1 LFKHIAASLPLT
13 MSVGFI
19 GAGRMAFAMIRGFIN
34 QKMVAPQQ
42 VIASDIDA
50 NARESIRQLG
60 AGVTPCNKQT
70 AAKSDILFLSVKPQ
84 VISNVL
90 SEIKPVL
97 SDHTLVISVAAG
109 VEISTIQAVLGEN
122 VRVIRVMPNTPML
135 IGKGA
140 SGFARGP
147 NVTDC
152 DIKVAKGFLDS
163 VGLSMETSEMSLDAV
178 TGVSGSGPAYAFTL
192 MEAMADGGVKMGLSR
207 QVALTLAAQTIA
219 GAAEMFLT
227 TRHHPAS
234 MRDEIVSP
242 AGTTAHANH
251 ALEKGGFR
259 NTVVNAV
266 EAATLRSIELSKLAA
281 SASTVESKSEEK
293 SSENR
298 KQMEKISEDLLDK
311 FQSLKESKG

>member
-1 LFKHIAASLPLT
+1 

-42 VIASDIDA
+42 IIASDIDGRS
-50 NARESIRQLG
+50 REQIRQLG
-60 AGVTPCNKQT
+60 ASVTPCNQET
-70 AAKSDILFLSVKPQ
+70 ATKSDILFLSVKPQ

-97 SDHTLVISVAAG
+97 SDRTLVISVAAG
-109 VEISTIQAVLGEN
+109 VEISTIQGVLGES

-152 DIKVAKGFLDS
+152 DIRMAKGFLDS
-163 VGLSMETSEMSLDAV
+163 VGISMETSETTLDAV

-207 QVALTLAAQTIA
+207 DVALTLAAQTVA
-219 GAAEMFLT
+219 GAAEMLLS
-227 TRHHPAS
+227 TRQHPAV

-242 AGTTAHANH
+242 AGTTAHGYH
-251 ALEKGGFR
+251 ALEKGGFK
-259 NTVVNAV
+259 NTVINAV
-266 EAATLRSIELSKLAA
+266 EAATLRSMELSKMAA
-281 SASTVESKSEEK
+281 SASSKKVETQSAPLEK
-293 SSENR
+293 QKRIE
-298 KQMEKISEDLLDK
+298 QLSEDLADK
-311 FQSLKESKG
+311 FKKKLESS

>member
-1 LFKHIAASLPLT
+1 

-42 VIASDIDA
+42 IIASDIDS
-50 NARESIRQLG
+50 RSRDSIHQLG
-60 AGVTPCNKQT
+60 ASVTPCNRET
-70 AAKSDILFLSVKPQ
+70 ATKSDILFLSVKPQ
-84 VISNVL
+84 VISTVL
-90 SEIKPVL
+90 TEIKPVL
-97 SDHTLVISVAAG
+97 SDRTLIISVAAG
-109 VEISTIQAVLGEN
+109 VEISTIQGVLGDN

-152 DIKVAKGFLDS
+152 DIRVAKGFLDS
-163 VGLSMETSEMSLDAV
+163 VGLSMETSESSLDAV
-178 TGVSGSGPAYAFTL
+178 TGVSGSGPAYALTL

-207 QVALTLAAQTIA
+207 QVALTLAAQTVA
-219 GAAEMFLT
+219 GAAEMFLA
-227 TRHHPAS
+227 TRQHPAL

-281 SASTVESKSEEK
+281 SASSTTESKHGQSEKQKDIEK
-293 SSENR
+293 L
-298 KQMEKISEDLLDK
+298 SEDLLGK
-311 FQSLKESKG
+311 FQSLKKSEA

>member
-1 LFKHIAASLPLT
+1 

-42 VIASDIDA
+42 IIASDIDGRS
-50 NARESIRQLG
+50 REQIRQLG
-60 AGVTPCNKQT
+60 ASVTPCNQET
-70 AAKSDILFLSVKPQ
+70 ATKSDILFLSVKPQ

-97 SDHTLVISVAAG
+97 SDRTLVISVAAG
-109 VEISTIQAVLGEN
+109 VEISTIQGVLGDS

-152 DIKVAKGFLDS
+152 DIRMAKGFLDS
-163 VGLSMETSEMSLDAV
+163 VGISMETSETTLDAV

-207 QVALTLAAQTIA
+207 DVALTLAAQTVA
-219 GAAEMFLT
+219 GAAEMLLT
-227 TRHHPAS
+227 TRQHPAV

-242 AGTTAHANH
+242 AGTTAHGYH
-251 ALEKGGFR
+251 ALEKGGFK
-259 NTVVNAV
+259 NTVINAV
-266 EAATLRSIELSKLAA
+266 EAATLRSMELSKLAA
-281 SASTVESKSEEK
+281 SASSKKVETQSAPLEK
-293 SSENR
+293 Q
-298 KQMEKISEDLLDK
+298 KQIEQLSEDLADK
-311 FQSLKESKG
+311 FKKKFESS

>member
-1 LFKHIAASLPLT
+1 

-42 VIASDIDA
+42 IIASDIDGG
-50 NARESIRQLG
+50 ARESIRQLG
-60 AGVTPCNKQT
+60 AAVTPCNKQT

-84 VISNVL
+84 VISSIL
-90 SEIKPVL
+90 SEIKPDL
-97 SDHTLVISVAAG
+97 SDRTLIISVAAG
-109 VEISTIQAVLGEN
+109 VEISTIQGVLGDN

-152 DIKVAKGFLDS
+152 DIRVAKGFLDS
-163 VGLSMETSEMSLDAV
+163 VGLSMETSESSLDAV
-178 TGVSGSGPAYAFTL
+178 TGVSGSGPAYALTL

-207 QVALTLAAQTIA
+207 QVALTLAAQTVA
-219 GAAEMFLT
+219 GAAEMFLA
-227 TRHHPAS
+227 TRQHPAS

-242 AGTTAHANH
+242 AGTTAHAYH
-251 ALEKGGFR
+251 ALEKGGFK

-281 SASTVESKSEEK
+281 SASTAGSKSEKESKENQKNIEK
-293 SSENR
+293 L
-298 KQMEKISEDLLDK
+298 SEDLADK
-311 FQSLKESKG
+311 FQSLKMKKSNA

>member
-1 LFKHIAASLPLT
+1 

-42 VIASDIDA
+42 IIASDIDGGS
-50 NARESIRQLG
+50 RETIRQLG
-60 AGVTPCNKQT
+60 ASVTPCNKET
-70 AAKSDILFLSVKPQ
+70 ATKSDILFLSVKPQ
-84 VISNVL
+84 VISSVL
-90 SEIKPVL
+90 SEIKSVL
-97 SDHTLVISVAAG
+97 SDRTLIISVAAG
-109 VEISTIQAVLGEN
+109 VEISTIQGVLGEN

-152 DIKVAKGFLDS
+152 DIRVAKGFLDS
-163 VGLSMETSEMSLDAV
+163 VGLSMETSESSLDAV
-178 TGVSGSGPAYAFTL
+178 TGVSGSGPSYALTL

-207 QVALTLAAQTIA
+207 QVALTLAAQTVA
-219 GAAEMFLT
+219 GAAEMFLA
-227 TRHHPAS
+227 TRQHPAL

-259 NTVVNAV
+259 NTVINAV
-266 EAATLRSIELSKLAA
+266 EAATLRSIELSRVAA
-281 SASTVESKSEEK
+281 SASSTAQSKEVENEK
-293 SSENR
+293 Q
-298 KQMEKISEDLLDK
+298 KTIEKLSEDLLDK
-311 FQSLKESKG
+311 FQSLKKSEG

>member
-1 LFKHIAASLPLT
+1 

-42 VIASDIDA
+42 IIASDIDGGS
-50 NARESIRQLG
+50 RETIRQLG
-60 AGVTPCNKQT
+60 ASVTPCNKET
-70 AAKSDILFLSVKPQ
+70 ATKSDILFLSVKPQ
-84 VISNVL
+84 VISSVL
-90 SEIKPVL
+90 SEIKSVL
-97 SDHTLVISVAAG
+97 SDRTLIISVAAG
-109 VEISTIQAVLGEN
+109 VEISTIQGVLGEN

-152 DIKVAKGFLDS
+152 DIRVAKGFLDS
-163 VGLSMETSEMSLDAV
+163 VGLSMETSESSLDAV
-178 TGVSGSGPAYAFTL
+178 TGVSGSGPSYALTL

-207 QVALTLAAQTIA
+207 QVALTLAAQTVA
-219 GAAEMFLT
+219 GAAEMFLA
-227 TRHHPAS
+227 TRQHPAL

-259 NTVVNAV
+259 NTVINAV
-266 EAATLRSIELSKLAA
+266 EAATLRSIELSRVAA
-281 SASTVESKSEEK
+281 SASSTAQSEDVENEK
-293 SSENR
+293 Q
-298 KQMEKISEDLLDK
+298 KTIEKLSEDLLDK
-311 FQSLKESKG
+311 FQSLKKSEG

>member
-1 LFKHIAASLPLT
+1 

-42 VIASDIDA
+42 IIASDIDGGM
-50 NARESIRQLG
+50 RETIRQLG
-60 AGVTPCNKQT
+60 ASVTPCNKET
-70 AAKSDILFLSVKPQ
+70 ATKSDILFLSVKPQ
-84 VISNVL
+84 IISTVL

-97 SDHTLVISVAAG
+97 SDRTLVISVAAG
-109 VEISTIQAVLGEN
+109 VEISTIQGVLGDN

-152 DIKVAKGFLDS
+152 DIRVAKGFLDS
-163 VGLSMETSEMSLDAV
+163 VGLSMEVSESSLDAV
-178 TGVSGSGPAYAFTL
+178 TGVSGSGPSYALTL
-192 MEAMADGGVKMGLSR
+192 LEAMADGGVKMGLSR
-207 QVALTLAAQTIA
+207 QVAQTLAAQTIA
-219 GAAEMFLT
+219 GAAEMFLA
-227 TRHHPAS
+227 TRQHPAS

-242 AGTTAHANH
+242 SGTTAHANH
-251 ALEKGGFR
+251 ELEKGGFR
-259 NTVVNAV
+259 NTIINAV

-281 SASTVESKSEEK
+281 NASATTQSQNVEIEK
-293 SSENR
+293 Q
-298 KQMEKISEDLLDK
+298 KTIEKLSEDLLDK
-311 FQSLKESKG
+311 FQSLKKSEG

>member
-1 LFKHIAASLPLT
+1 

-42 VIASDIDA
+42 IIASDIDVRS
-50 NARESIRQLG
+50 RENIHQLG
-60 AGVTPCNKQT
+60 ASVTSCNQET
-70 AAKSDILFLSVKPQ
+70 AIKSDILFLSVKPQ

-90 SEIKPVL
+90 SEIKSVL
-97 SDHTLVISVAAG
+97 SDRTLVISVAAG
-109 VEISTIQAVLGEN
+109 VEISTIQGVLGEN

-152 DIKVAKGFLDS
+152 DIRVAKGFLDS
-163 VGLSMETSEMSLDAV
+163 VGLSMETSESSLDAV
-178 TGVSGSGPAYAFTL
+178 TGVSGSGPAYALTL

-207 QVALTLAAQTIA
+207 QVALTLAAQTVA
-219 GAAEMFLT
+219 GAAEMFLA
-227 TRHHPAS
+227 TRQHPAS

-242 AGTTAHANH
+242 AGTTAYAYH
-251 ALEKGGFR
+251 ALEQGGFK

-266 EAATLRSIELSKLAA
+266 EAATLRSVELSKLAA
-281 SASTVESKSEEK
+281 TASTAESNNRNFNENQKNIEK
-293 SSENR
+293 L
-298 KQMEKISEDLLDK
+298 SEDLAHK
-311 FQSLKESKG
+311 FQSLNSSQGAAKS

>member
-1 LFKHIAASLPLT
+1 

-42 VIASDIDA
+42 IIASDIDGGS
-50 NARESIRQLG
+50 RETIRQLG
-60 AGVTPCNKQT
+60 ASVTPCNKET
-70 AAKSDILFLSVKPQ
+70 ATKSDILFLSVKPQ
-84 VISNVL
+84 VISSVL
-90 SEIKPVL
+90 SEIKSVL
-97 SDHTLVISVAAG
+97 SDRTLIISVAAG
-109 VEISTIQAVLGEN
+109 VEISTIQGVLGEN

-152 DIKVAKGFLDS
+152 DIRVAKGFLDS
-163 VGLSMETSEMSLDAV
+163 VGLSMETSESSLDAV
-178 TGVSGSGPAYAFTL
+178 TGVSGSGPSYALTL

-207 QVALTLAAQTIA
+207 QVALTLAAQTVA
-219 GAAEMFLT
+219 GAAEMFLA
-227 TRHHPAS
+227 TRQHPAL

-259 NTVVNAV
+259 NTVINAV
-266 EAATLRSIELSKLAA
+266 EAATLRSIELSRVAA
-281 SASTVESKSEEK
+281 SASSTAQSKDVENEK
-293 SSENR
+293 Q
-298 KQMEKISEDLLDK
+298 KTIEKLSEDLLDK
-311 FQSLKESKG
+311 FQSLKKSEG

>member
-1 LFKHIAASLPLT
+1 

-42 VIASDIDA
+42 IIASDIDSRSRD
-50 NARESIRQLG
+50 NIRQLG
-60 AGVTPCNKQT
+60 ATVTPCNKET

-84 VISNVL
+84 IISRVL

-97 SDHTLVISVAAG
+97 SDRTLVISVAAG
-109 VEISTIQAVLGEN
+109 VEISTIQGVLGEN

-152 DIKVAKGFLDS
+152 DIRVAKGFLDS
-163 VGLSMETSEMSLDAV
+163 VGLSMETSEGSLDAV
-178 TGVSGSGPAYAFTL
+178 TGVSGSGPAYALML

-207 QVALTLAAQTIA
+207 QVAQTLAAQTVA
-219 GAAEMFLT
+219 GAAEMFLA
-227 TRHHPAS
+227 TRQHPAV

-242 AGTTAHANH
+242 AGTTSYANH
-251 ALEKGGFR
+251 QLEKGGFK
-259 NTVVNAV
+259 NTIINAV
-266 EAATLRSIELSKLAA
+266 EAATLRSIELSKMAA
-281 SASTVESKSEEK
+281 SASSVETKNEE
-293 SSENR
+293 SSE
-298 KQMEKISEDLLDK
+298 KQKNIEKLSEDLADK
-311 FQSLKESKG
+311 FHSLKMKSSQGNL

>member
-1 LFKHIAASLPLT
+1 
-13 MSVGFI
+13 
-19 GAGRMAFAMIRGFIN
+19 MAFAMIRGFIN

-42 VIASDIDA
+42 IIASDIDGRS
-50 NARESIRQLG
+50 REQIRQLG
-60 AGVTPCNKQT
+60 ASVTPCNQET
-70 AAKSDILFLSVKPQ
+70 ATKSDILFLSVKPQ

-97 SDHTLVISVAAG
+97 SDRTLVISVAAG
-109 VEISTIQAVLGEN
+109 VEISTIQGVLGDS

-152 DIKVAKGFLDS
+152 DIRMAKGFLDS
-163 VGLSMETSEMSLDAV
+163 VGISMETSETTLDAV

-207 QVALTLAAQTIA
+207 DVALTLAAQTVA
-219 GAAEMFLT
+219 GAAEMLLT
-227 TRHHPAS
+227 TRQHPAV

-242 AGTTAHANH
+242 AGTTAHGYH
-251 ALEKGGFR
+251 ALEKGGFK
-259 NTVVNAV
+259 NTVINAV
-266 EAATLRSIELSKLAA
+266 EAATLRSMELSKLAA
-281 SASTVESKSEEK
+281 SASSKKVETQSAPLEK
-293 SSENR
+293 QKRIE
-298 KQMEKISEDLLDK
+298 QLSEDLADK
-311 FQSLKESKG
+311 FKKKLDSS

>member
-1 LFKHIAASLPLT
+1 MGQFKQIK

-42 VIASDIDA
+42 IIAGDIDS
-50 NARESIRQLG
+50 RSRDSIRQLG
-60 AGVTPCNKQT
+60 ATVTPCNKET

-84 VISNVL
+84 IISRVL

-97 SDHTLVISVAAG
+97 SDRTLVISVAAG
-109 VEISTIQAVLGEN
+109 VEISTIQGVLGES

-152 DIKVAKGFLDS
+152 DIRVAKGFLDS
-163 VGLSMETSEMSLDAV
+163 VGLSMETPESSLDAV
-178 TGVSGSGPAYAFTL
+178 TGVSGSGPAYALTL
-192 MEAMADGGVKMGLSR
+192 MEAMAEGGVKMGLSR
-207 QVALTLAAQTIA
+207 QVAMTLAAQTVA
-219 GAAEMFLT
+219 GAAEMFLA
-227 TRHHPAS
+227 TRQHPAA

-242 AGTTAHANH
+242 AGTTAFANH
-251 ALEKGGFR
+251 ELEKGSFR
-259 NTVVNAV
+259 STVINAV
-266 EAATLRSIELSKLAA
+266 EAATLRSKELSQLAA
-281 SASTVESKSEEK
+281 SASTVDGKNEAMNEK
-293 SSENR
+293 QKNN
-298 KQMEKISEDLLDK
+298 EKLAEDLADK
-311 FQSLKESKG
+311 FQSFKSNRGAGNS

>member
-1 LFKHIAASLPLT
+1 
-13 MSVGFI
+13 VGFI

-42 VIASDIDA
+42 IIASDIDA
-50 NARESIRQLG
+50 GSRESIRQLG
-60 AGVTPCNKQT
+60 AAVTPCNKET
-70 AAKSDILFLSVKPQ
+70 ATKSDILFLSVKPQ
-84 VISNVL
+84 IISKVL

-97 SDHTLVISVAAG
+97 SDRTLVISVAAG
-109 VEISTIQAVLGEN
+109 VEISTIQGVLGEN

-152 DIKVAKGFLDS
+152 DIRVAKGFLDS
-163 VGLSMETSEMSLDAV
+163 VGLSMETSESSLDAV
-178 TGVSGSGPAYAFTL
+178 TGVSGSGPSYALTL
-192 MEAMADGGVKMGLSR
+192 VEAMADGGVKMGLSR
-207 QVALTLAAQTIA
+207 QVALTLAAQTVA
-219 GAAEMFLT
+219 GAAEMYLA
-227 TRHHPAS
+227 TRHHPAA

-281 SASTVESKSEEK
+281 SASSASESKGDHSEKQKSIEK
-293 SSENR
+293 L
-298 KQMEKISEDLLDK
+298 SEDLADK
-311 FQSLKESKG
+311 FQSLKKREG

>member
-1 LFKHIAASLPLT
+1 

-42 VIASDIDA
+42 IIASDIDGRS
-50 NARESIRQLG
+50 REQIRQLG
-60 AGVTPCNKQT
+60 ASVTPCNQET
-70 AAKSDILFLSVKPQ
+70 ATKSDILFLSVKPQ

-97 SDHTLVISVAAG
+97 SDRTLVISVAAG
-109 VEISTIQAVLGEN
+109 VEISTIQGVLGDS

-152 DIKVAKGFLDS
+152 DIRMAKGFLDS
-163 VGLSMETSEMSLDAV
+163 VGISMETSETTLDAV

-207 QVALTLAAQTIA
+207 DVALTLAAQTVA
-219 GAAEMFLT
+219 GAAEMLLT
-227 TRHHPAS
+227 TRQHPAV

-242 AGTTAHANH
+242 AGTTAHGYH
-251 ALEKGGFR
+251 ALEKGGFK
-259 NTVVNAV
+259 NTVINAV
-266 EAATLRSIELSKLAA
+266 EAATLRSMELSKLAA
-281 SASTVESKSEEK
+281 SASSKKVETQSAPLEK
-293 SSENR
+293 QKRIE
-298 KQMEKISEDLLDK
+298 QLSEDLADK
-311 FQSLKESKG
+311 FKKKLDSS

>member
-1 LFKHIAASLPLT
+1 

-42 VIASDIDA
+42 IIASDIDGGS
-50 NARESIRQLG
+50 RETIRQLG
-60 AGVTPCNKQT
+60 ASVTPCNKET
-70 AAKSDILFLSVKPQ
+70 ATKSDILFLSVKPQ
-84 VISNVL
+84 VISSVL
-90 SEIKPVL
+90 SEIKSVL
-97 SDHTLVISVAAG
+97 SDRTLIISVAAG
-109 VEISTIQAVLGEN
+109 VEISTIQGVLGEN

-152 DIKVAKGFLDS
+152 DIRVAKGFLDS
-163 VGLSMETSEMSLDAV
+163 VGLSMETSESSLDAV
-178 TGVSGSGPAYAFTL
+178 TGVSGSGPSYALTL

-207 QVALTLAAQTIA
+207 QVALTLAAQTVA
-219 GAAEMFLT
+219 GAAEMFLA
-227 TRHHPAS
+227 TRQHPAL

-242 AGTTAHANH
+242 AGKTAHANH

-259 NTVVNAV
+259 NTVINAV
-266 EAATLRSIELSKLAA
+266 EAATLRSIELSRVAA
-281 SASTVESKSEEK
+281 SASSTAQSEDVENEK
-293 SSENR
+293 Q
-298 KQMEKISEDLLDK
+298 KTIEKLSEDLLDK
-311 FQSLKESKG
+311 FQSLKKSEG

>member
-1 LFKHIAASLPLT
+1 
-13 MSVGFI
+13 
-19 GAGRMAFAMIRGFIN
+19 MAFAMIRGFIN

-84 VISNVL
+84 VISN
-90 SEIKPVL
+90 VL

-219 GAAEMFLT
+219 APPRCSSRLVSI
-227 TRHHPAS
+227 RH
-234 MRDEIVSP
+234 
-242 AGTTAHANH
+242 
-251 ALEKGGFR
+251 
-259 NTVVNAV
+259 
-266 EAATLRSIELSKLAA
+266 
-281 SASTVESKSEEK
+281 
-293 SSENR
+293 
-298 KQMEKISEDLLDK
+298 Q
-311 FQSLKESKG
+311 

>member
-1 LFKHIAASLPLT
+1 
-13 MSVGFI
+13 
-19 GAGRMAFAMIRGFIN
+19 MAFAMIRGFIN

-84 VISNVL
+84 VISN
-90 SEIKPVL
+90 VL

-227 TRHHPAS
+227 TRQHPAS

>member
-1 LFKHIAASLPLT
+1 

-42 VIASDIDA
+42 IIASDIDGRS
-50 NARESIRQLG
+50 REQIRQLG
-60 AGVTPCNKQT
+60 ASVTPCNQET
-70 AAKSDILFLSVKPQ
+70 ATKSDILFLSVKPQ

-97 SDHTLVISVAAG
+97 SDRTLVISVAAG
-109 VEISTIQAVLGEN
+109 VEISTIQGVLGES

-152 DIKVAKGFLDS
+152 DIRMAKGFLDS
-163 VGLSMETSEMSLDAV
+163 VGISMETSETTLDAV

-207 QVALTLAAQTIA
+207 DVALTLAAQTVA
-219 GAAEMFLT
+219 GAAEMLLT
-227 TRHHPAS
+227 TRQHPAV

-242 AGTTAHANH
+242 AGTTAHGYH
-251 ALEKGGFR
+251 ALEKGGFK
-259 NTVVNAV
+259 NTVINAV
-266 EAATLRSIELSKLAA
+266 EAATLRSMELSKLAA
-281 SASTVESKSEEK
+281 SASSKKVETQSAPLEK
-293 SSENR
+293 QKRIE
-298 KQMEKISEDLLDK
+298 QLSEDLADK
-311 FQSLKESKG
+311 FKKKLDSS